1 MAAALRGA
9 VVRAAP
15 FQQVRKLACP
25 AVGRSVRPAV
35 AVRSVATKAPEV
47 AHYSN
52 EEIGPKETLEYR
64 IAFKQNDKVIS
75 CWHEIPLWAGE
86 DELHFI
92 CEIPKET
99 SAKMEVATDEP
110 SLPIKQDT
118 KKGKPCSRN
127 QCHDTLTNDS
137 IYCIDAPQDEPS
149 TPIKQDT
156 KKGKLRFYPYNI
168 NWNYGLL
175 PQTWEDPSHKNEDLG
190 GVAGDNDPVDVVEIG
205 SAQLKMGGVY
215 RVKPLGVY
223 AMIDDG
229 ELDWKV
235 IAINSADP
243 KAAAVNSL
251 EDVEREFP
259 GQLTAILE
267 WFRNCKIPEPMIL
280 PRANLDPFNITEFP
294 GQLTAILEWFRDYKI
309 PDGKPANAFGYDNK
323 CMDKAFTLKVIEE
336 THTFYNK
343 LKSGRR
349 ANSEELSLI

>member
-99 SAKMEVATDEP
+99 SAKMEVAT
-110 SLPIKQDT
+110 
-118 KKGKPCSRN
+118 
-127 QCHDTLTNDS
+127 
-137 IYCIDAPQDEPS
+137 DEPS

-267 WFRNCKIPEPMIL
+267 
-280 PRANLDPFNITEFP
+280 FP

-309 PDGKPANAFGYDNK
+309 PDGKPANAFGFDNK

>member
-99 SAKMEVATDEP
+99 SAKMEVAT
-110 SLPIKQDT
+110 
-118 KKGKPCSRN
+118 
-127 QCHDTLTNDS
+127 
-137 IYCIDAPQDEPS
+137 DEPS